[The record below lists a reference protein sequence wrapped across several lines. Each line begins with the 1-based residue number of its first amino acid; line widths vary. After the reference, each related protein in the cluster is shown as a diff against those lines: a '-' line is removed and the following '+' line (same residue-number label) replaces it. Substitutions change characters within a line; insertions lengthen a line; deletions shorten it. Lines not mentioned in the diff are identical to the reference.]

1 MLKKV
6 GESDCVSI
14 NYTGFERVFVDL
26 FKRFSEKGLSLD
38 ELDYNLLEKLVE
50 FVKGD
55 YKQSCLV
62 FNDMLEMYENGEVN
76 NIKHA
81 LFKEFNIINM
91 KSKKLFNKYESFFN
105 IFDDIQAEEF
115 FSKLDYYM
123 SFMFYVIHNTYFS
136 DEKKQ
141 SEYLNQIINNLNE
154 ISQLGFNKIY
164 LDFYPNDTFEKVQ
177 LYYQPEGFIK
187 DESGRRVFYREENVY
202 SNASLKSELKTDCVD
217 ITFYHPDFIIKG
229 SRTIGFSLEKSGNFD
244 SNEWEMTIY
253 NMNFNSASLPTLEK
267 LENTMS
273 DLNDYQDLIHM
284 EKLRLFRTKLKELSE
299 KVSDLRLSSED
310 LICLADE
317 LNLRGRFNCEATP
330 LFTDEELLMMSIAEN
345 GNKNKIKIKCFER

>member
-50 FVKGD
+50 FVKSD
-55 YKQSCLV
+55 YKHSCLV
-62 FNDMLEMYENGEVN
+62 FNEMLEMYENGEVN
-76 NIKHA
+76 NIKYA
-81 LFKEFNIINM
+81 LFKEFNMINIR
-91 KSKKLFNKYESFFN
+91 SKKLFNKYESFFN

-136 DEKKQ
+136 DEKKR

-154 ISQLGFNKIY
+154 ISQLGLNKVY
-164 LDFYPNDTFEKVQ
+164 LDFYPNDIFEKVQ

-202 SNASLKSELKTDCVD
+202 SNVPFRSKLETDCVD

-244 SNEWEMTIY
+244 SKEWEMTIY

-273 DLNDYQDLIHM
+273 DLNDYQNLIHM
-284 EKLRLFRTKLKELSE
+284 EKLRLFRAKLKELSK

-317 LNLRGRFNCEATP
+317 LNLRGRFNYEATP

-345 GNKNKIKIKCFER
+345 ENKNKIKIKCFER